1 MQETTKITQ
10 ITITRN
16 LILHIHKAEKGVYKI
31 LMLRDNKNQVL
42 NAMFGYPH
50 EDVPR
55 EALNVAYDV
64 LCRNMRATDVITLT
78 KTSLSTMEMDAIHK
92 IKSEYDHAAEQDICY
107 ISADKNDAPLN
118 KTIHT
123 PVADISVVQPKEPGY
138 PGISVEIRQNEIYV
152 SGLALQYNPSKANI
166 ELLAWT
172 PDAAAKNADP
182 NICCDMTD
190 TKMLIYDSETDIS
203 DRALELMRK
212 DLPDG
217 MTLSE
222 TELIELAQENTAL
235 WLDSETDN
243 LSQKTIPEG
252 KLLIVF
258 ADLGLWD
265 KSTKHRT
272 YAILDG
278 HTDLSA
284 ILTAN
289 PHMDRFELYADKE
302 NVKARAYH
310 HDGVNQYLY
319 RFINSTDVKTLENI
333 FNKDDKSWNA
343 SINLTQSILPAVA
356 EIYGWTFQKKETEHG
371 NA

>member
-16 LILHIHKAEKGVYKI
+16 LTLHIHKAEKGVYKI
-31 LMLRDNKNQVL
+31 LMLRDNKNQML

-55 EALNVAYDV
+55 KALDVAHDI
-64 LCRNMRATDVITLT
+64 LCRNMRAADVITLT
-78 KTSLSTMEMDAIHK
+78 KTSLSETEMDALHK
-92 IKSEYDHAAEQDICY
+92 IKSEYDRAAEQGICY
-107 ISADKNDAPLN
+107 ISADKNDKPLN

-123 PVADISVVQPKEPGY
+123 PVADISVVQSREPGY
-138 PGISVEIRQNEIYV
+138 PGISVEIHQNGLYV
-152 SGLALQYNPSKANI
+152 SGLVLQYNPSKANI

-172 PDAAAKNADP
+172 PDAAAENADP
-182 NICCDMTD
+182 DIRCDMAN

-203 DRALELMRK
+203 DKALATLRE
-212 DLPDG
+212 DLPNS

-243 LSQKTIPEG
+243 LSQKAIPEG
-252 KLLIVF
+252 KLLIIF
-258 ADLGLWD
+258 ADLDLWD
-265 KSTKHRT
+265 KRTKHRT

-310 HDGVNQYLY
+310 HDGVNRYLY

-333 FNKDDKSWNA
+333 FNKDDESWNT

-356 EIYGWTFQKKETEHG
+356 EIYGWTFHRKETEHG